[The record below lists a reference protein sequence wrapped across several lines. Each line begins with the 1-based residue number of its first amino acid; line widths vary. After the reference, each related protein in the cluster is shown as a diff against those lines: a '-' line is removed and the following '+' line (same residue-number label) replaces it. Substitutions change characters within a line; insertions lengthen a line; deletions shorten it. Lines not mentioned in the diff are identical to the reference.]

1 MGLGKTVEVLALILS
16 HQWSIS
22 HTSGGSSNSLH
33 SAREEDGVTSLKEGG
48 VVNSSMEG
56 GVVDASMEVD
66 VVDSSMEVGVVNS
79 LREGGVVAGGEKCE
93 CLCGKSDGGRSLDSW
108 VQCERCKIW
117 QHRLCT
123 EYDETTSKL
132 FNCTTCL
139 LEKVRNGVVGVVW
152 VCNILP
158 SCCGELSSIFS
169 H

>member
-16 HQWSIS
+16 HKWSIS

-56 GVVDASMEVD
+56 GVVD
-66 VVDSSMEVGVVNS
+66 SSMEIDVVNS
-79 LREGGVVAGGEKCE
+79 SREGGVVAGGEKCE
-93 CLCGKSDGGRSLDSW
+93 CLCGKSDGDRSLDSW

-123 EYDETTSKL
+123 DYDESTSKL
-132 FNCTTCL
+132 FICTTCL
-139 LEKVRNGVVGVVW
+139 LEKVRNGVVVVVW

>member
-1 MGLGKTVEVLALILS
+1 MGLGKSVEVLALILS

-33 SAREEDGVTSLKEGG
+33 STREEDGVTSLKEGG
-48 VVNSSMEG
+48 VVNSS
-56 GVVDASMEVD
+56 
-66 VVDSSMEVGVVNS
+66 
-79 LREGGVVAGGEKCE
+79 REGGVVAGGEKCE

-123 EYDETTSKL
+123 EYDETMSKL
-132 FNCTTCL
+132 FICTTCL

-152 VCNILP
+152 VFNILP

>member
-16 HQWSIS
+16 HKWSIS

-48 VVNSSMEG
+48 VVNPSMEG
-56 GVVDASMEVD
+56 GVVN
-66 VVDSSMEVGVVNS
+66 SS
-79 LREGGVVAGGEKCE
+79 REEGVVAGGEKCE

-123 EYDETTSKL
+123 DYDETTSKR
-132 FNCTTCL
+132 FICTTCL
-139 LEKVRNGVVGVVW
+139 LEKVRNGVVGV
-152 VCNILP
+152 
-158 SCCGELSSIFS
+158 
-169 H
+169 